1 MNTDE
6 FRVIKILNTKQIIV
20 NAGSI
25 NDVKVG
31 TKFQILDKIGSE
43 PIIDPVTNEDLGRLD
58 ITKATL
64 VATSVYTRM
73 SILESESKYHTNIN
87 FASKYLTNQSI
98 NESLNVDLS
107 EISGCV
113 STKSDLPI
121 QVGDKAK
128 IVG

>member
-20 NAGSI
+20 NAGLI

-73 SILESESKYHTNIN
+73 SILESELKYHTNIN
-87 FASKYLTNQSI
+87 FGSKYLTNQSI

-107 EISGCV
+107 EISGDI